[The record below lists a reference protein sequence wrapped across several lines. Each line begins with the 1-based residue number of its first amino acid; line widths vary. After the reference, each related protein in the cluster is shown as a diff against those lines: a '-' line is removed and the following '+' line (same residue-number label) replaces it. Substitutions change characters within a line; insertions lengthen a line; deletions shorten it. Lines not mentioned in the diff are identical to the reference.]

1 MLKRILQIILLL
13 STITLITSY
22 FLKDQL
28 PEKGEM
34 DESLYQEPIQEHTD
48 KEPFE
53 KKADG
58 ITYNIKPITSY
69 ELYGLVVTY
78 NHSNKWWDYYHI
90 EWNDFINLKDVCVI
104 WGKNIDTEVYKQM
117 KFESGSWTCYME
129 GKSGTGSDLKDKFSY
144 SHLSNNHLLADSE
157 EISNKI
163 MEAEI
168 GDQIYFKGYL
178 VEYSHSDEQFKRGTS
193 TLRTDTGNNAC
204 ETVYVTDFE
213 IIKKKHDIYREIFKY
228 AKYPLIGSVVLYILN
243 LFRSPLS
250 RKKNGKKKAKK

>member
-1 MLKRILQIILLL
+1 MLKRILQIILLISAIL
-13 STITLITSY
+13 LIASY

-28 PEKGEM
+28 PEKGEI
-34 DESLYQEPIQEHTD
+34 DEKLFQEPKQEHTD

-58 ITYNIKPITSY
+58 ITYNIKPITTY

-78 NHSNKWWDYYHI
+78 HHSNNWWDYYHK

-104 WGKNIDTEVYKQM
+104 WGKNIDSEIYQQM
-117 KFESGSWTCYME
+117 KFESGSWTCYFE
-129 GKSGTGSDLKDKFSY
+129 GKTGASSDLRDKFSY
-144 SHLSNNHLLADSE
+144 SHLSNNHLLADNK
-157 EISNKI
+157 EISDKI

-168 GDQIYFKGYL
+168 GDQIHFKGYL

-193 TLRTDTGNNAC
+193 TIRTDTGNNAC

-213 IIKKKHDIYREIFKY
+213 IIKKKEDIYREIYKY
-228 AKYPLIGSVVLYILN
+228 SKYPLIGSIVLLIIRI
-243 LFRSPLS
+243 FTSPLS
-250 RKKNGKKKAKK
+250 RKKDKKKTKK

>member
-1 MLKRILQIILLL
+1 MFKRILQIILVL
-13 STITLITSY
+13 SITALITSY

-28 PEKGEM
+28 PEKSEI
-34 DESLYQEPIQEHTD
+34 DERLYQEPIQEHTD

-53 KKADG
+53 KRVGD

-78 NHSNKWWDYYHI
+78 NNANKWWDYYHKV
-90 EWNDFINLKDVCVI
+90 WNDFINLKDICVI
-104 WGKNIDTEVYKQM
+104 WNKNIDTEVYKQM
-117 KFESGSWTCYME
+117 KFKSGSWTCYME
-129 GKSGTGSDLKDKFSY
+129 SKYGGGEEVRSNFSF
-144 SHLSNNHLLADSE
+144 SHLSNNHLLDDNE
-157 EISNKI
+157 EIAGKI

-213 IIKKKHDIYREIFKY
+213 IIKKKEDIYREIYKY
-228 AKYPLIGSVVLYILN
+228 AKYPLIGSILLYIAS
-243 LFRSPLS
+243 LFISPMS
-250 RKKNGKKKAKK
+250 RKKDKKK